1 MGRAKGGQG
10 QEGKPAS
17 CRLIMG
23 ATGTE
28 DEGQSWN
35 SPKQPPPNGF
45 RPPVAVAPATL
56 DIRSFFLPLLLL
68 FLSTG
73 PGAANG
79 AIHAFSAKPWPG
91 PDSPPWAR
99 PSTSA
104 SGAAV
109 SFLSRRSADG
119 VGEIGDAAAEA
130 AAAMLYTKP
139 DECPARDEA
148 AAASAGRTCQRK
160 CETDTDCLNDRKLC
174 LCDGVHCGMSCI
186 RPEKECQE
194 LPDPPHGQV
203 HLTGRQGR
211 PVMYISHAVSPATH
225 PPSFRHFNDRAVYTC
240 DDGYQIVGLE
250 QVICNSDGAW
260 SGSQPSCKQASSN
273 AQSRYYCGEP
283 THIPNAKHNGSSE
296 QVSKTTNS
304 LCSLQS

>member
-73 PGAANG
+73 PGAANV

-211 PVMYISHAVSPATH
+211 PVMYITHAVSPATH
-225 PPSFRHFNDRAVYTC
+225 PLSGILTTALYTLATTVTRLWVWSKSSATRTVLGPAHNRHASRRPPTRSQGITAGSLRIFRTQSTMA
-240 DDGYQIVGLE
+240 
-250 QVICNSDGAW
+250 
-260 SGSQPSCKQASSN
+260 QAN
-273 AQSRYYCGEP
+273 R
-283 THIPNAKHNGSSE
+283 
-296 QVSKTTNS
+296 
-304 LCSLQS
+304 